1 MDKVISKL
9 RRIAAFIGLCC
20 LWAYLLFTFI
30 AAIGQMAEGAGAGSF
45 IAWYIIVAFIG
56 LLSFAFFAKK
66 QELLKIL
73 VILLLA
79 YYAMRSVFGAAAAF
93 TFGAEGVLLAYQI
106 FNLFAV
112 LCLLAAFVLFLLQSI
127 FPSLKGHVVLR
138 IITYA
143 LLGGHI
149 FFLFVGWILY
159 TIGMAQ
165 YGEYTWFMIIDGIGT
180 MLFIPCAFL
189 FGYMYFNEEGEDE
202 HPFKKKA
209 KVEKK
214 EESKAEEPKEEVE
227 AAPAEEKPAE

>member
-20 LWAYLLFTFI
+20 LWAYLLFTFVSSV
-30 AAIGQMAEGAGAGSF
+30 GQMAEGAGASSF

-56 LLSFAFFAKK
+56 LLSFAFFVKK
-66 QELLKIL
+66 QELLKVL

-79 YYAMRSVFGAAAAF
+79 YYAMRSVFGAANAF

-106 FNLFAV
+106 FALFA
-112 LCLLAAFVLFLLQSI
+112 LLSLLAAFVIFLLQNV
-127 FPSLKGHVVLR
+127 FPGLKKHVVLR

-143 LLGGHI
+143 LLGAHV
-149 FFLFVGWILY
+149 FFSFVGWILY
-159 TIGMAQ
+159 TIGIA
-165 YGEYTWFMIIDGIGT
+165 EYAWYWVIEGIGT
-180 MLFIPCAFL
+180 MLFIPAAFL

-209 KVEKK
+209 KAEKK
-214 EESKAEEPKEEVE
+214 EEPKEEVE
-227 AAPAEEKPAE
+227 AAPAEEQPAE